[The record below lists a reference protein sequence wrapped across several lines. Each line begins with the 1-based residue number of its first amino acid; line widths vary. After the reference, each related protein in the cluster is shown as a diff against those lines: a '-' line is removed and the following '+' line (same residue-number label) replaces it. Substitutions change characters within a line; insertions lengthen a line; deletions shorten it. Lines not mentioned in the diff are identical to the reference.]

1 MATDC
6 ILFLTGIVVGA
17 MNAIA
22 GGGGLIGFPVLIAF
36 GLPPLVA
43 DATNFVTVLP
53 GQIASAFGYRKYI
66 AKVPKIYLLLLIPCV
81 AGAAIGSYLLRHISF
96 KDFEHIV
103 PFLILAAVILF
114 ALQPLLH
121 FHFIHHLRS
130 RHKSGWKLAAFAS
143 ALFVMTIYGGF
154 FGVGMG
160 FALLALIGFTNI
172 HEIHTMNGL
181 KNIIGITSVSVAIIS
196 ISSAGIIDWHY
207 GLIMASG
214 SLIGGYT
221 SSRLAQKVDSH
232 WIRIIVIIIGLATVS
247 YLAWQYY

>member
-1 MATDC
+1 MTTDI

-22 GGGGLIGFPVLIAF
+22 GGGGLVGFPVLIAV
-36 GLPPLVA
+36 GLPPLIA

-53 GQIASAFGYRKYI
+53 GQIASAFGYRKFI
-66 AKVPKIYLLLLIPCV
+66 AKVPKIYLLLLIPCII
-81 AGAAIGSYLLRHISF
+81 GAAIGSYLLRHISL

-103 PFLILAAVILF
+103 PFLILAAVVLF

-121 FHFIHHLRS
+121 FHFIHHLRA
-130 RHKSGWKLAAFAS
+130 RRKSWWKLAAFAA
-143 ALFVMTIYGGF
+143 ALLIMTIYGGF

-181 KNIIGITSVSVAIIS
+181 KNIVGITSVSVAIIS
-196 ISSAGIIDWHY
+196 IYSAHIIDWHY
-207 GLIMASG
+207 GLIMAGG
-214 SLIGGYT
+214 SVIGGYF
-221 SSRLAQKVDSH
+221 SSRLAQKVSSH
-232 WIRIIVIIIGLATVS
+232 YLRIVVIIIGLATVS
-247 YLAWQYY
+247 YLAWRYH